1 MGNIKDE
8 AKNYQSKASVKNIS
22 ELPSVDVDLAILNEE
37 EAEFPYKYIEV
48 NNERYK
54 IGASVLAQ
62 LKVLLEDNPN
72 LKKFKVKMSG
82 KGMDTRYLVIPL
94 V

>member
-8 AKNYQSKASVKNIS
+8 AKKYTSKASVKNIS
-22 ELPSVDVDLAILNEE
+22 ELSNVDIELAIFEE
-37 EAEFPYKYIEV
+37 KEAEFPYKYVEV
-48 NNERYK
+48 NSERYK

-72 LKKFKVKMSG
+72 MKKFKVKMSG